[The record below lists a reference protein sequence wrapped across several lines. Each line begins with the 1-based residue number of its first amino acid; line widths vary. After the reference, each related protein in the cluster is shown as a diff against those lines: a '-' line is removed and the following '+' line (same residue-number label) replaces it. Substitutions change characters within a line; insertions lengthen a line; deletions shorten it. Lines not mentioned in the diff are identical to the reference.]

1 MELMRAMDISGSALT
16 ATRLRLDT
24 IANNLA
30 NANTTRT
37 AQGGPYRRQM
47 VVFAPRGEQI
57 QWMYPGLEPSATFR
71 GRGVRVASV
80 VEDPSAFKQVYDP
93 GHPDADTSGYVSM
106 PNVNPVTEMVDMMAA
121 TRAYEANVSAITAAR
136 SMAERALEIG
146 RS

>member
-1 MELMRAMDISGSALT
+1 MEILRAMDISGSALT

-47 VVFAPRGEQI
+47 VVYAPRGEQV
-57 QWMYPGLEPSATFR
+57 QWMYPGIEPSPEFR
-71 GRGVRVASV
+71 GRGVRVAGV
-80 VEDPSAFKQVYDP
+80 VDDPSAFKRVYDP